1 MLDYTPLLP
10 SNFLTHFAF
19 LISPPQEKSMK
30 RYEIIE
36 HTADIGLRIFGHSQ
50 KDLFQ
55 NAALALF
62 EQIADLSK
70 VDKKKTISIELEA
83 PDKSEL
89 FVSWLRELLYQADVR
104 KMVFSYFDIMQ
115 IDEFHLR
122 GVASGEEIDLNKH
135 IMKAEVKAVTYHQLK
150 LENKN
155 NFWTAEVIFDA

>member
-1 MLDYTPLLP
+1 
-10 SNFLTHFAF
+10 
-19 LISPPQEKSMK
+19 MK

-62 EQIADLSK
+62 EQITDLNK
-70 VDKKKTISIELEA
+70 VNKKKTISIELEA
-83 PDKSEL
+83 VDKTEL
-89 FVSWLRELLYQADVR
+89 FVSWLRELLYQADTR

-122 GVASGEEIDLNKH
+122 GVVTGEAVDLNRH
-135 IMKAEVKAVTYHQLK
+135 IMKMEVKAVTYHQLK

-155 NFWTAEVIFDA
+155 GFWTAEVIFDV